1 MNIKEVSQVTGLSA
15 DTIRYYER
23 IGLVPK
29 IARKS
34 SGVRDFSENDVAVLE
49 FVRCFRSA
57 GMSIERL
64 IEYMGLVQ
72 AGDSTVEARID
83 LLKEEQEELRSRL
96 SEIQQALDRLDYK
109 IENYQTI
116 LRGAENQLFTD
127 GSSSFKKE
135 PETILI
141 SARQKVEELILVS
154 STF

>member
-34 SGVRDFSENDVAVLE
+34 SGVRDFVENDVVVLE

-96 SEIQQALDRLDYK
+96 VEIQKALDRLDYK

-116 LRGAENQLFTD
+116 LRGKERKLFD
-127 GSSSFKKE
+127 EGRRISKK
-135 PETILI
+135 
-141 SARQKVEELILVS
+141 SEE
-154 STF
+154 

>member
-1 MNIKEVSQVTGLSA
+1 MNIKEVSDVTGLSA

-34 SGVRDFSENDVAVLE
+34 SGVREFSENDVAVLE

-83 LLKEEQEELRSRL
+83 LLKEEQEELRSCL

-116 LRGAENQLFTD
+116 LRGAEDKLFTD
-127 GSSSFKKE
+127 GSSSFKKG
-135 PETILI
+135 
-141 SARQKVEELILVS
+141 RG
-154 STF
+154 

>member
-34 SGVRDFSENDVAVLE
+34 SGVRDFVENDVAILE
-49 FVRCFRSA
+49 FIRCFRSA

-72 AGDSTVEARID
+72 AGDSTVEARLD

-116 LRGAENQLFTD
+116 LRGAVNQLFAD
-127 GSSSFKKE
+127 GSSSFKKG
-135 PETILI
+135 
-141 SARQKVEELILVS
+141 RG
-154 STF
+154 

>member
-1 MNIKEVSQVTGLSA
+1 MNIKEVCQVTGLSA

-34 SGVRDFSENDVAVLE
+34 SGVRDFSENDVAILE
-49 FVRCFRSA
+49 FIRCFRSA

-72 AGDSTVEARID
+72 AGDSTVEARIE

-96 SEIQQALDRLDYK
+96 VEIQQALDRLDYK

-116 LRGAENQLFTD
+116 LREKESELFD
-127 GSSSFKKE
+127 EGRRASKKSGE
-135 PETILI
+135 
-141 SARQKVEELILVS
+141 
-154 STF
+154 

>member
-1 MNIKEVSQVTGLSA
+1 MNFKEVCEVTGLSA

-34 SGVRDFSENDVAVLE
+34 SGVRDFAENDIAILE
-49 FVRCFRSA
+49 FVCCFRSA

-64 IEYMGLVQ
+64 IENMGLVQ
-72 AGDSTVEARID
+72 AGNSTVEARID

-96 SEIQQALDRLDYK
+96 VEIQEALDRLDYK

-116 LRGAENQLFTD
+116 LRGKESELFD
-127 GSSSFKKE
+127 EGRRASKKSGE
-135 PETILI
+135 
-141 SARQKVEELILVS
+141 
-154 STF
+154 

>member
-1 MNIKEVSQVTGLSA
+1 MNIKEVCEVTGLSA

-34 SGVRDFSENDVAVLE
+34 SGVRDFVENDIAILE
-49 FVRCFRSA
+49 FVRCFRTA

-96 SEIQQALDRLDYK
+96 VEIQEALDRLDYK

-116 LRGAENQLFTD
+116 LRGKESELFD
-127 GSSSFKKE
+127 EGRRASKKSGE
-135 PETILI
+135 
-141 SARQKVEELILVS
+141 
-154 STF
+154 

>member
-1 MNIKEVSQVTGLSA
+1 MNIKEVCEVTGLSA

-34 SGVRDFSENDVAVLE
+34 SGVRDFAENDIAILE

-96 SEIQQALDRLDYK
+96 LEIQQALDRLDYK

-116 LRGAENQLFTD
+116 LRGNESELFD
-127 GSSSFKKE
+127 EGRRASKKSGE
-135 PETILI
+135 
-141 SARQKVEELILVS
+141 
-154 STF
+154 

>member
-29 IARKS
+29 IERKS
-34 SGVRDFSENDVAVLE
+34 SGVRDFSENDVAILE
-49 FVRCFRSA
+49 FIRCFRGA

-72 AGDSTVEARID
+72 AGDNTVKARIV

-96 SEIQQALDRLDYK
+96 VEIKKALNRLDYK

-116 LRGAENQLFTD
+116 LKGKESKLFD
-127 GSSSFKKE
+127 EGRRISKK
-135 PETILI
+135 
-141 SARQKVEELILVS
+141 SEE
-154 STF
+154 

>member
-1 MNIKEVSQVTGLSA
+1 MNLNIKEVSDVTGLSA

-29 IARKS
+29 IERKS
-34 SGVRDFSENDVAVLE
+34 SGVRDFSENDVAILE
-49 FVRCFRSA
+49 FIRCFRGA

-72 AGDSTVEARID
+72 AGDNTVKARIV

-96 SEIQQALDRLDYK
+96 VEIQKALDRLDYK

-116 LRGAENQLFTD
+116 LKGKESKLFD
-127 GSSSFKKE
+127 GVRRKSEKS
-135 PETILI
+135 
-141 SARQKVEELILVS
+141 EE
-154 STF
+154 

>member
-29 IARKS
+29 IERKS
-34 SGVRDFSENDVAVLE
+34 SGVRDFSENDVAILE
-49 FVRCFRSA
+49 FIRCFRSA

-72 AGDSTVEARID
+72 AGDNTVKARIV

-96 SEIQQALDRLDYK
+96 VEIQKALDHLDYK
-109 IENYQTI
+109 IGNYQTI
-116 LRGAENQLFTD
+116 LKGKESKLFD
-127 GSSSFKKE
+127 GVRK
-135 PETILI
+135 I
-141 SARQKVEELILVS
+141 SEKSEE
-154 STF
+154 

>member
-29 IARKS
+29 IERKS
-34 SGVRDFSENDVAVLE
+34 SGVRDFSENDVAILE
-49 FVRCFRSA
+49 FIRCFRGA

-72 AGDSTVEARID
+72 AGDNTVKARIV

-96 SEIQQALDRLDYK
+96 VEIKKALNRLDYK

-116 LRGAENQLFTD
+116 LKGKESKLFD
-127 GSSSFKKE
+127 E
-135 PETILI
+135 VRRI
-141 SARQKVEELILVS
+141 SEKSEE
-154 STF
+154 

>member
-29 IARKS
+29 IERKS
-34 SGVRDFSENDVAVLE
+34 SGVRDFSENDVAILE
-49 FVRCFRSA
+49 FIRCFRGA

-72 AGDSTVEARID
+72 AGDNTVKARIV

-96 SEIQQALDRLDYK
+96 VEIQKALDHLDYK

-116 LRGAENQLFTD
+116 LKGKESKLFD
-127 GSSSFKKE
+127 EGRRISKK
-135 PETILI
+135 
-141 SARQKVEELILVS
+141 SEE
-154 STF
+154 

>member
-23 IGLVPK
+23 IGLIPK

-34 SGVRDFSENDVAVLE
+34 SGVRDFVENDVAVLE
-49 FVRCFRSA
+49 FIRCFRSA

-72 AGDSTVEARID
+72 AGDNTVKARIV

-96 SEIQQALDRLDYK
+96 VEIQKALDRLDYK

-116 LRGAENQLFTD
+116 LKGKESILFD
-127 GSSSFKKE
+127 E
-135 PETILI
+135 VRRI
-141 SARQKVEELILVS
+141 SEKSEE
-154 STF
+154 

>member
-29 IARKS
+29 IERKS
-34 SGVRDFSENDVAVLE
+34 SGVRDFSENDVAILE
-49 FVRCFRSA
+49 FIRCFRGA

-72 AGDSTVEARID
+72 AGDNTVKARIV

-96 SEIQQALDRLDYK
+96 VEIQKALERLDYK

-116 LRGAENQLFTD
+116 LKGKESKLFD
-127 GSSSFKKE
+127 GVRRKSEKS
-135 PETILI
+135 
-141 SARQKVEELILVS
+141 EE
-154 STF
+154 

>member
-1 MNIKEVSQVTGLSA
+1 MNIKEVCEVTGLSA

-34 SGVRDFSENDVAVLE
+34 SGVREFAENAIAILE

-96 SEIQQALDRLDYK
+96 VEIQEALDRLDYK

-116 LRGAENQLFTD
+116 LRGKESELFD
-127 GSSSFKKE
+127 EGRRASKKSGE
-135 PETILI
+135 
-141 SARQKVEELILVS
+141 
-154 STF
+154 

>member
-34 SGVRDFSENDVAVLE
+34 SGVRDFVENDVAILE
-49 FVRCFRSA
+49 FIRCFRSA

-72 AGDSTVEARID
+72 AGDNTVEARID
-83 LLKEEQEELRSRL
+83 PLKEEQEELRSRL
-96 SEIQQALDRLDYK
+96 VEIQKALNRLNYK

-116 LRGAENQLFTD
+116 LRGKESQLFD
-127 GSSSFKKE
+127 EGRRISKK
-135 PETILI
+135 
-141 SARQKVEELILVS
+141 SEE
-154 STF
+154 

>member
-1 MNIKEVSQVTGLSA
+1 MNIKEVSDVTGLSA

-23 IGLVPK
+23 IGLIPK

-34 SGVRDFSENDVAVLE
+34 SGVRNFSESDVAILE
-49 FVRCFRSA
+49 FIRCFRSA

-127 GSSSFKKE
+127 GGSSFKKG
-135 PETILI
+135 
-141 SARQKVEELILVS
+141 RR
-154 STF
+154 

>member
-1 MNIKEVSQVTGLSA
+1 MNIKEVCEVTGLSA

-34 SGVRDFSENDVAVLE
+34 SGVRDFAENDIAILE
-49 FVRCFRSA
+49 FVRSFRSA

-72 AGDSTVEARID
+72 AGNSTVEARID

-96 SEIQQALDRLDYK
+96 VEIQEALDRLDYK

-116 LRGAENQLFTD
+116 LRGKESELFDEGGRT
-127 GSSSFKKE
+127 SKKSGE
-135 PETILI
+135 
-141 SARQKVEELILVS
+141 
-154 STF
+154 

>member
-1 MNIKEVSQVTGLSA
+1 MNIKEVCQVTGLSA

-34 SGVRDFSENDVAVLE
+34 SGVRDFSENDVAILE
-49 FVRCFRSA
+49 FIRCFRSA

-72 AGDSTVEARID
+72 VGDSTVEARIE

-96 SEIQQALDRLDYK
+96 VEIQQALDRLDYK
-109 IENYQTI
+109 IKNYQTI
-116 LRGAENQLFTD
+116 LRGKESELFD
-127 GSSSFKKE
+127 EERRASKKSGE
-135 PETILI
+135 
-141 SARQKVEELILVS
+141 
-154 STF
+154 

>member
-1 MNIKEVSQVTGLSA
+1 MNIKEVCQVTGLSA

-34 SGVRDFSENDVAVLE
+34 SGVRDFSENDVAILE
-49 FVRCFRSA
+49 FIRCFRSA

-72 AGDSTVEARID
+72 AGDSTVEARIE

-96 SEIQQALDRLDYK
+96 VEIQQALDRLDYK
-109 IENYQTI
+109 IKNYQTI
-116 LRGAENQLFTD
+116 LRGKESELFD
-127 GSSSFKKE
+127 EERRASKKSGE
-135 PETILI
+135 
-141 SARQKVEELILVS
+141 
-154 STF
+154 

>member
-1 MNIKEVSQVTGLSA
+1 MNIKEVCEVTGLSA

-34 SGVRDFSENDVAVLE
+34 SGVRDFVENDIAILE
-49 FVRCFRSA
+49 FVRCFRTA

-96 SEIQQALDRLDYK
+96 VEIQEALERLDYK

-116 LRGAENQLFTD
+116 LRGKERELFD
-127 GSSSFKKE
+127 EGRSVRKK
-135 PETILI
+135 
-141 SARQKVEELILVS
+141 SGD
-154 STF
+154 

>member
-1 MNIKEVSQVTGLSA
+1 MNIKEVSQVTGLSV

-57 GMSIERL
+57 GVSIERL

-116 LRGAENQLFTD
+116 LRGTENQLFAD
-127 GSSSFKKE
+127 GSSSFKKG
-135 PETILI
+135 
-141 SARQKVEELILVS
+141 RG
-154 STF
+154 

>member
-23 IGLVPK
+23 IGLIPK

-34 SGVRDFSENDVAVLE
+34 SGVRNFSENDVAILE
-49 FVRCFRSA
+49 FIRCFRGA

-72 AGDSTVEARID
+72 AGDNTVKARIV

-96 SEIQQALDRLDYK
+96 VEIQKALDHLDYK

-116 LRGAENQLFTD
+116 LKGKESKLFD
-127 GSSSFKKE
+127 EGRRISKK
-135 PETILI
+135 
-141 SARQKVEELILVS
+141 SEE
-154 STF
+154 

>member
-29 IARKS
+29 ITRKS
-34 SGVRDFSENDVAVLE
+34 SGVRDFSENDVAILE
-49 FVRCFRSA
+49 FIRCFRSA

-96 SEIQQALDRLDYK
+96 VEIQEALNRLDYK

-116 LRGAENQLFTD
+116 LRGKESNLFD
-127 GSSSFKKE
+127 EGRRISKK
-135 PETILI
+135 
-141 SARQKVEELILVS
+141 SEE
-154 STF
+154 

>member
-1 MNIKEVSQVTGLSA
+1 MNIKEVCEVTGLSA

-34 SGVRDFSENDVAVLE
+34 SGVRDFAENGIAILE

-57 GMSIERL
+57 GMSFERL
-64 IEYMGLVQ
+64 IEYMSLVP

-96 SEIQQALDRLDYK
+96 VEIQEALDRLDYK

-116 LRGAENQLFTD
+116 LRGKESELFD
-127 GSSSFKKE
+127 EGRRASKKSGE
-135 PETILI
+135 
-141 SARQKVEELILVS
+141 
-154 STF
+154 